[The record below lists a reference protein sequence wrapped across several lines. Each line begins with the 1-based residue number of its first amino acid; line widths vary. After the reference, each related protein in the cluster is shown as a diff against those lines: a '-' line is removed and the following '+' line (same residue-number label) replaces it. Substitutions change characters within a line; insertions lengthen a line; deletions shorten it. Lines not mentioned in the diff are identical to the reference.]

1 MFWDK
6 YFGKKDNNVNSSV
19 SSNQTNVEN
28 ANINNQANVDAQNNL
43 NNQEVTNK
51 NGKTKRKKPGSFDGV
66 RDLTKMIFK
75 ERNLKIEKREITK
88 EDKKAAIITAI
99 IIIGIGLLLWFLPF
113 THKFFEDIIL
123 LRI

>member
-6 YFGKKDNNVNSSV
+6 YFGKKENDINSEV
-19 SSNQTNVEN
+19 SNDQAN
-28 ANINNQANVDAQNNL
+28 AQVDANNQANIQNGA
-43 NNQEVTNK
+43 NNQEVTNNK
-51 NGKTKRKKPGSFDGV
+51 KKTKRKKPGSFDGV
-66 RDLTKMIFK
+66 RDLTKMIFR

-88 EDKKAAIITAI
+88 EDKKAALITAI